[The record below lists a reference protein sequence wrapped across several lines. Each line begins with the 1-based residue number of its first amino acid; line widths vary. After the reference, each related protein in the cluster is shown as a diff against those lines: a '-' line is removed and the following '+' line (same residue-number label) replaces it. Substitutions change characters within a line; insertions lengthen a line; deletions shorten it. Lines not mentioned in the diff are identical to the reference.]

1 MKRINSNYD
10 IKRKIIPDEWKENID
25 DILEEQ
31 LFNANRYYAENMPN
45 FREKVTEV
53 SNLDSAKFLELLKSR
68 WNWHNKFY
76 EEILE
81 PAVEK
86 YINMNTNEFS
96 LKDIQELKQIY
107 KTMCKVDQATLI
119 ASAAIKK
126 NLKQNIGN
134 VTKGIRSEEEKFMLL
149 TPPTET
155 FFATYYIDHM
165 KYIMELKKNN
175 IEEAN
180 NIKKELL
187 RKYHINDEKIFNG
200 RMQKFYKYLDMSE
213 EQIKQEI
220 KTSKISNEYKVKH
233 FYFTLEHPERKAFR
247 DLLLFDNLDEK
258 YIAKSLVGISGFVL
272 RKKILQILK
281 EEKIINNDKY
291 IYQYNDSQI
300 ETFLNQLY
308 DKRKQYMCKDIK
320 LYRQHGPTCAIA
332 SSMMLM
338 NYYGVMDKCNRLV
351 ERELYRKYKS
361 KLIDGAHFSGIARYL
376 QKKGINV
383 ELLHSESQYFSNNK
397 GYIPNMEYK
406 YILNEYKSFIENS
419 DVKTFCNVNINPDFI
434 HKALENG
441 KIIMLAGNSGKEL
454 HSILVCGYNNNQ
466 FFVCDPLMKEKKLI
480 SCEEL
485 KKYMDTP
492 IGKWCIVSE
501 KQNEKVDRLLEACP
515 KFQMQ
520 ADEILENNIAVYI
533 KNKSC
538 NNIYE
543 R

>member
-1 MKRINSNYD
+1 MKIINSNYD

-25 DILEEQ
+25 EMLEEQ

-45 FREKVTEV
+45 FKEKVTEV
-53 SNLDSAKFLELLKSR
+53 SNVDSATFLELLKSR
-68 WNWHNKFY
+68 WNWHNMFY

-86 YINMNTNEFS
+86 YINMNANEYS

-119 ASAAIKK
+119 TSAAIKK

-134 VTKGIRSEEEKFMLL
+134 VAKGIRNEEEKFMLL

-155 FFATYYIDHM
+155 LFAIYYIDHI

-187 RKYHINDEKIFNG
+187 GKYHINDEKIFNG
-200 RMQKFYKYLDMSE
+200 RMQKFYKCMDMSD
-213 EQIKQEI
+213 EQLKQEI
-220 KTSKISNEYKVKH
+220 ETSKIRKDYKVKH

-258 YIAKSLVGISGFVL
+258 YIAKSLVGISGFIL

-281 EEKIINNDKY
+281 EEKIINDDKY
-291 IYQYNDSQI
+291 IYQYNDSQM
-300 ETFLNQLY
+300 ENFLNQLY
-308 DKRKQYMCKDIK
+308 NKRKQYMCKDIK

-338 NYYGVMDKCNRLV
+338 NYYGVMDNCNRLI

-361 KLIDGAHFSGIARYL
+361 KLIDGAHFSGIAHYL
-376 QKKGINV
+376 QKNGIDV
-383 ELLHSESQYFSNNK
+383 KLLHSESVYFSNNK
-397 GYIPNMEYK
+397 EYIPDME
-406 YILNEYKSFIENS
+406 FIENS
-419 DVKTFCNVNINPDFI
+419 NVETFCNVNINPDSI

-441 KIIMLAGNSGKEL
+441 KVIMLAGNTGKEL

-466 FFVCDPLMKEKKLI
+466 FFICDPLMKEKKLI
-480 SCEEL
+480 TCEEL
-485 KKYMDTP
+485 EKYMDTP

-501 KQNEKVDRLLEACP
+501 KKNEKVDRLLQACP
-515 KFQMQ
+515 NFQIQ
-520 ADEILENNIAVYI
+520 ADEILENNIDIHI
-533 KNKSC
+533 KNKFC
-538 NNIYE
+538 DNMYE